1 VLCGWR
7 HRGQRYRAFRRQV
20 APYDEWDPRDEE
32 APRARALCTTR
43 GISRATGRLQAVL
56 RPLRHV
62 VVDVTPLR
70 ESRDFRL
77 LVTGQLISS
86 LGTQV
91 ALVALPVQ
99 IFLLSHS
106 PLLVGLL
113 GAFELAPA
121 IAVSL
126 LGGAMADR
134 LDRRNILIA
143 AQFGVIAAASALA
156 AVSLAGRPPV
166 VIVMLLGG
174 VLAGSAALDTV
185 TRAAMVPRI
194 VAPARLRQ
202 ALAFDYAVYQITMV
216 VGPGIGGLLIAAFGV
231 ADGYLID
238 AGSCLAMAA
247 AALAM
252 TPQPPSAP
260 PDHAS
265 ITRSILESFRFVRRN
280 NALAGSFAIDL
291 MAMTTA
297 WPRSMFAVLSLTLY
311 HAGAGG
317 TGLLFAALAA
327 GGTLAAL
334 TAGWLDHAR
343 RLGRIVIVAVVV
355 WGAAV
360 ACAGLVRTLAPAL
373 LLLAIAGFADGVSA
387 VCRTTINQTVTPD
400 RMRGRMSAL
409 YSLVVNSGPRLGDI
423 ESGVVAGLTSAA
435 TSVLTGGIAC
445 VVGAGAVVLAFPDLV
460 AYDRGIDEPDSQAA
474 LAESAAG
481 HSGP

>member
-1 VLCGWR
+1 MLQLLKR
-7 HRGQRYRAFRRQV
+7 V
-20 APYDEWDPRDEE
+20 A
-32 APRARALCTTR
+32 
-43 GISRATGRLQAVL
+43 
-56 RPLRHV
+56 
-62 VVDVTPLR
+62 VDITPLR

-77 LVTGQLISS
+77 LITGQVISS
-86 LGTQV
+86 LGTQI

-113 GAFELAPA
+113 GAFELAPT

-126 LGGAMADR
+126 LGGALADR
-134 LDRRNILIA
+134 LDRRKILIA
-143 AQFGVIAAASALA
+143 AQAGVIAAACALA
-156 AVSLAGRPPV
+156 AVSLLGSPSVLV
-166 VIVMLLGG
+166 VLLLGG
-174 VLAGSAALDTV
+174 ALAGSAALDTV
-185 TRAAMVPRI
+185 TRSAMVPRI
-194 VAPARLRQ
+194 VAPAQLRQ
-202 ALAFDYAVYQITMV
+202 ALAFDYGAYQLALV
-216 VGPGIGGLLIAAFGV
+216 VGPGVGGVLIAALGV
-231 ADGYLID
+231 GDAYLLD

-247 AALAM
+247 AAFAM
-252 TPQPPSAP
+252 APQPPTAP

-297 WPRSMFAVLSLTLY
+297 WPRSMFAVLSLAVY
-311 HAGAGG
+311 HAGASG

-334 TAGWLDHAR
+334 TAGWLDVAT
-343 RLGRIVIVAVVV
+343 RLGRIVVVAVAV
-355 WGAAV
+355 WGGAV

-373 LLLAIAGFADGVSA
+373 LLFAIAGFADGISA

-423 ESGVVAGLTSAA
+423 ESGLVAGLTSAA
-435 TSVLTGGIAC
+435 TAVFLGGVGCVLG
-445 VVGAGAVVLAFPDLV
+445 VGAVAFAFPGLL
-460 AYDRGIDEPDSQAA
+460 AYDRGIDETEPQAA
-474 LAESAAG
+474 LAESAPS